1 MLAILRGRA
10 ERASL
15 GAADEELSEVADV
28 ARRAGALVSQTLGV
42 TLSTRDADGAPLV
55 CGAPSLVASRL
66 RSLMVEL
73 VIAQRASW
81 RGAADR
87 GGVLEVRA
95 APAEEDPGSIRV
107 QLSFGGAAR
116 ELSLPVA
123 AALAL

>member
-1 MLAILRGRA
+1 MPSLVTA
-10 ERASL
+10 E
-15 GAADEELSEVADV
+15 EELSEVADV

-55 CGAPSLVASRL
+55 SGAPSLVAARL

-73 VIAQRASW
+73 VTAQRASW
-81 RGAADR
+81 RGAAGG
-87 GGVLEVRA
+87 GGVLEVGA
-95 APAEEDPGSIRV
+95 SVEEEAPGQMRV
-107 QLSFGGAAR
+107 QLSYGGAAR